1 MATKAR
7 IIADIVSDMANNQE
21 KAIYEMPSDSSQNE
35 ENGYLFINNS

>member
-21 KAIYEMPSDSSQNE
+21 KAIVVNAAGIDLVY
-35 ENGYLFINNS
+35 